1 MRPHETT
8 LAVALEFRREAYE
21 LSKSE
26 FAAIL
31 GLSLAHYGEIL
42 NGHRDIPKGAMRR
55 PTPSACRPEPC
66 FQPAFRYAPHR
77 RYRRGNDPNHQPRHP
92 RPFGPGRWHFGSTG
106 SRKRTMTTNNLVPI
120 EAPQPPHR
128 WPRRLDGHLRAGRC
142 VSALPKPSHGPGS
155 EDDDKRV
162 YRTLQAALWKLA
174 PA

>member
-55 PTPSACRPEPC
+55 AYAIGVPAGALL
-66 FQPAFRYAPHR
+66 QPASLSSPS
-77 RYRRGNDPNHQPRHP
+77 Q
-92 RPFGPGRWHFGSTG
+92 
-106 SRKRTMTTNNLVPI
+106 
-120 EAPQPPHR
+120 E
-128 WPRRLDGHLRAGRC
+128 
-142 VSALPKPSHGPGS
+142 VSP
-155 EDDDKRV
+155 
-162 YRTLQAALWKLA
+162 
-174 PA
+174 